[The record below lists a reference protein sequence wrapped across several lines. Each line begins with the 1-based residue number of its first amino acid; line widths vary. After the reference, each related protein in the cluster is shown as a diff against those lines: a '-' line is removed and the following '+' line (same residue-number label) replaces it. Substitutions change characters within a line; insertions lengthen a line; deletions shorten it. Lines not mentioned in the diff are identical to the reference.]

1 MKNIRDIERMTLY
14 EYEIRKTACQIDTL
28 NRRREIHEQ
37 AWANHNVQATKKA
50 GNKEVPY
57 FKNFRQFFDY
67 EKQFNEIMG
76 IEKTSRVK
84 KDKVLTELL
93 NSSNL

>member
-37 AWANHNVQATKKA
+37 AWANQNAQATKKQ

-57 FKNFRQFFDY
+57 FKNFRDFFDY
-67 EKQFNEIMG
+67 EKEYNQIMG
-76 IEKTSRVK
+76 IENQSPI
-84 KDKVLTELL
+84 KDKKIGALL
-93 NSSNL
+93 KKANL